1 MAALWG
7 EEVAQAAPPLRDILE
22 MGVPLGG
29 GTDASVVTPHNPWL
43 AIWWL
48 VTGRSFDGAPPRIE
62 RHRLT
67 VEEALTAHTRGSAWF
82 SFEDA
87 SRGHL
92 ERGAL
97 ADRSVLDA
105 DPFTIDTGDLPL
117 IRAHATLVGG
127 RIVHLSP

>member
-1 MAALWG
+1 
-7 EEVAQAAPPLRDILE
+7 
-22 MGVPLGG
+22 MGIPLGG
-29 GTDASVVTPHNPWL
+29 GTDASVVTLHNPLL

-67 VEEALTAHTRGSAWF
+67 VEEALTAYTRGSAWF
-82 SFEDA
+82 SFEDT

-92 ERGAL
+92 ERGAP
-97 ADRSVLDA
+97 ADMAVLDA

-127 RIVHLSP
+127 GIVLPLAVITRYREVVALPTTRD